1 MELLRE
7 LCEAYGVPGC
17 EDQIRKIVI
26 RELEE
31 ICDTVKTDVLGNVI
45 GFKQGQGAAR
55 DRRRVMVVA
64 HMDEIG
70 FIVSHID
77 ENGFLRIDP
86 VGGINPKTIVAQR
99 VKVFGKKV
107 LPGVIGSKPIHI
119 MKEEERKKPVEIE
132 EMFIDLGLPGKE
144 VKKLVEMGDPVAM
157 DQSFMQLG
165 DTYCSKALDDRA
177 GIYVM
182 IEALKKVKG
191 NKADIYAV
199 GSVQEEVGLRGAL
212 TSAFNVEPDV
222 GIALDVTLA
231 CDVPGAAKHQ
241 SITTLGKG
249 TAIKLKDS
257 SSLSNPKLVKKLRSL
272 AKKKKIKHQLE
283 ILPRGGTDAGA
294 MQRSRGGAAVCTISV
309 PTRYVHSVVEMIHK
323 DDLKASVDL
332 LAAFLN
338 VAHEGSY
345 TL

>member
-1 MELLRE
+1 
-7 LCEAYGVPGC
+7 
-17 EDQIRKIVI
+17 
-26 RELEE
+26 
-31 ICDTVKTDVLGNVI
+31 
-45 GFKQGQGAAR
+45 
-55 DRRRVMVVA
+55 
-64 HMDEIG
+64 
-70 FIVSHID
+70 
-77 ENGFLRIDP
+77 
-86 VGGINPKTIVAQR
+86 
-99 VKVFGKKV
+99 
-107 LPGVIGSKPIHI
+107 
-119 MKEEERKKPVEIE
+119 
-132 EMFIDLGLPGKE
+132 
-144 VKKLVEMGDPVAM
+144 
-157 DQSFMQLG
+157 
-165 DTYCSKALDDRA
+165 
-177 GIYVM
+177 
-182 IEALKKVKG
+182 
-191 NKADIYAV
+191 
-199 GSVQEEVGLRGAL
+199 
-212 TSAFNVEPDV
+212 V